1 MDVNSFME
9 QSFVN
14 QVKQNVLFEGIFDVL
29 KDMNDNGVVIV
40 NVEGEFVQVVIFGVV
55 INNIVVL
62 IDLGIIFQL
71 VVEKQVKQEIKKVV
85 EVLLVQ
91 EVKLVVEFEV
101 VLLKDDKKKVIIDD
115 VCVVLKKYVVIEGND
130 VVMDLL
136 ISLNVKFV
144 SDLVEQGLDV
154 LQKLIDKVDGKSV

>member
-136 ISLNVKFV
+136 ISLNAKFV